1 MDKIVARLI
10 ADLKHEDWRVRLKS
24 VSSLG
29 LERTE
34 DSVKALLEAAN
45 DENEMVRNEVL
56 PALGNIGALAKE
68 AIPFLMGKLDSPD
81 VALRRGAVF
90 SLGKIGTHASG
101 AIDKMISMIPGAE
114 PELHS
119 SISWALSIIS
129 LEEMEKLVGELENPD
144 ASIRAAV
151 AEALGRAARDA
162 DLCVPALIPH
172 LKDPDTQVRAH
183 SAKALGNMRAAKKA
197 EEAVPALIET
207 LRDEDPEVAWLASEA
222 LRKIATDQAL
232 DAWMNFEPEG
242 SVPKLIKQLK
252 NKDKVFR
259 ADAAKALRD
268 LGAEAKDAVD
278 ALAGAMRDQMW
289 NVKSY
294 SAEALAR
301 IGPDAAEAVPALQ
314 RAIHDPDAR
323 VKKAVCLAL
332 GKIGSAAE
340 TAVPEIVKLLK
351 DPQRE
356 VRNAA
361 GVALEEI
368 DSPEAK
374 EALKTYDW
382 E

>member
-10 ADLKHEDWRVRLKS
+10 SDLKHEDWRVRLKS

-29 LERTE
+29 MERTE
-34 DSVKALLEAAN
+34 DSVKALLGAVN
-45 DENEMVRNEVL
+45 DENEMVRNEIL
-56 PALGNIGALAKE
+56 PALGNIGALARE
-68 AIPFLMGKLDSPD
+68 AIPYLMEKLDAPD
-81 VALRRGAVF
+81 LAVRRGAVF
-90 SLGKIGTHASG
+90 SLGKIGTYAHM
-101 AIDKMISMIPGAE
+101 AIDKMISMVPGAE

-119 SISWALSIIS
+119 SIAWALSIIS
-129 LEEMEKLVGELENPD
+129 LEEMEKLVGELENPNPE
-144 ASIRAAV
+144 IRAAV

-162 DLCVPALIPH
+162 ELCVPALIPH
-172 LKDPDTQVRAH
+172 LKDPEMQVRAH

-197 EEAVPALIET
+197 EEAVPALIAT
-207 LRDEDPEVAWLASEA
+207 LTDEDPEVAWLASEA
-222 LRKIATDQAL
+222 LRKIATDEAL
-232 DAWMNFEPEG
+232 EAWMNFEPEG

-289 NVKSY
+289 NVKSF
-294 SAEALAR
+294 SAEALSR

-314 RAIHDPDAR
+314 RAIPDPDPR
-323 VKKAVCLAL
+323 VRKSVCLAL
-332 GKIGSAAE
+332 GKIGEASGG
-340 TAVPEIVKLLK
+340 AVPDIVKLLK
-351 DPQRE
+351 DSQRE

-361 GVALEEI
+361 AVALEEI

-374 EALKTYDW
+374 EALKSYDW